1 MVKLFTEVHKI
12 PRYLLI
18 YYKVSFVEMILL
30 RGVSGPGFDS
40 TSLARLN
47 MVFINHLR
55 KSDRNYDQVKSLRQR
70 K

>member
-47 MVFINHLR
+47 MLFINH